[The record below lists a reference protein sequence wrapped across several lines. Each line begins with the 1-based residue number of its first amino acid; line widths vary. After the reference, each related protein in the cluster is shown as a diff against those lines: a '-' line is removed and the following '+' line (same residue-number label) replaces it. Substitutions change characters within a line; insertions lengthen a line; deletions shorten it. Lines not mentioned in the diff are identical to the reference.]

1 MLGILGVIIAL
12 GLLIALAYRGF
23 SILIIS
29 PLTALIAVIFAGDMP
44 LMASYTQIFMPALG
58 SFIIQY
64 FPLFMLGAIFGKLM
78 EDSGAAQALSR
89 KIVARLGSQRAVL
102 AVILACAILTYGGV
116 SLFVVAFAVY
126 PLAVQLFREGNIP
139 KRLIPATIAVGA
151 FTFTMTALPGTPSIQ
166 NAIPMPFFGTTLF
179 AAPGLGIITG
189 AVMLGLSLVWLN
201 WRVAQAHA
209 ANEGYGEAPEVA
221 LQRTPELREQ
231 ALGRGFDINEL
242 GEGNADESEE
252 RLPSFAIALAPL
264 VVVIVVNLVLV
275 SLVLPRLDTSYLEL
289 PLFGSTSLAAVGGL
303 WAVIIALT
311 IAILLLIGLNYR
323 RFTNLNGSLDQGAAA
338 SVLPI
343 FNTASQVG
351 FGAVIAALPAFLLI
365 RDAVLQLGGDNP
377 LISLALSVG
386 LLAGLTGS
394 ASGGMSIVLETLG
407 STFIEQAEA
416 ANISLD
422 LMHRVTVVAA
432 GSIDSLPH
440 SGAVITLL
448 AISGLTH
455 REAYFDLFMAAIVM
469 PLIALLVLLVLGS
482 MFGSF

>member
-1 MLGILGVIIAL
+1 MLGILGIVIAL
-12 GLLIALAYRGF
+12 VLLIVLAYRGA

-29 PLTALIAVIFAGDMP
+29 PITALIAVMFAGNVP
-44 LMASYTQIFMPALG
+44 ILASYTQIFMPALG

-64 FPLFMLGAIFGKLM
+64 FPLFLLGAIFGKLM
-78 EDSGAAQALSR
+78 EDSGSAQALSR
-89 KIVARLGSQRAVL
+89 KIVSWLGTQRAIL
-102 AVILACAILTYGGV
+102 AVILACAVLTYGGV

-189 AVMLGLSLVWLN
+189 AIMFGLGLLWLN
-201 WRVAQAHA
+201 WRAAQART
-209 ANEGYGEAPEVA
+209 ANTGYGEGQDLPVI
-221 LQRTPELREQ
+221 RTPELREHS
-231 ALGRGFDINEL
+231 LSEGFDIAEI
-242 GEGNADESEE
+242 ADGADKTSGAA
-252 RLPSFAIALAPL
+252 LPSFATALAPL
-264 VVVIVVNLVLV
+264 VLVIVLNLILV
-275 SLVLPRLDTSYLEL
+275 SVVFPGWDTSFLAD
-289 PLFGSTSLAAVGGL
+289 PQFGSTNIAAVGGL

-311 IAILLLIGLNYR
+311 VSIVVLIGLNYR
-323 RFTNLNGSLDQGAAA
+323 RLSNLNATLDQGAAA

-343 FNTASQVG
+343 FNTAAQVG
-351 FGAVIAALPAFLLI
+351 FGAVIAALPAFIII

-377 LISLALSVG
+377 LLSLAISVG
-386 LLAGLTGS
+386 MLSAITGS
-394 ASGGMSIVLETLG
+394 ASGGMSIVLDTLG
-407 STFIEQAEA
+407 DTFVAQAAA

-469 PLIALLVLLVLGS
+469 PVVALICLIILGTI
-482 MFGSF
+482 FGSF